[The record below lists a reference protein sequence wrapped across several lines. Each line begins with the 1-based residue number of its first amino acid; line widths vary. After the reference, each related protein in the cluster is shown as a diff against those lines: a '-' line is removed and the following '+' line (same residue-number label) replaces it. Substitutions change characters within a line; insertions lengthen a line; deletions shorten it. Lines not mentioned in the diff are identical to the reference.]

1 MAVDE
6 KQLCVICA
14 WRGTCNKKFSGGGGE
29 SLHCSDFVRDVSL
42 KPPQEIKK
50 VNILLTGK
58 PGSGKTTLVIKLVTE
73 MISQLRL
80 RPGGFYTHETK
91 EGFFRSGFKIFSLEG
106 KEGVLA
112 DTKLESPY
120 KVGKYG
126 VDMKALEDIGVS
138 SLESAITD
146 KEKDV
151 IVIDEIG
158 KMEILSERFKDAA
171 IRALESPKIV
181 VATIQH
187 EGNGYIFQIK
197 NREDV
202 KMIEVTEANR
212 DMLVEKIIPMMS

>member
-1 MAVDE
+1 M
-6 KQLCVICA
+6 
-14 WRGTCNKKFSGGGGE
+14 
-29 SLHCSDFVRDVSL
+29 
-42 KPPQEIKK
+42 KK

-73 MISQLRL
+73 MISQLRV

-91 EGFFRSGFKIFSLEG
+91 EGFFRSGFKIFSFDG
-106 KEGVLA
+106 KEAVLA

-120 KVGKYG
+120 KSGKYG
-126 VDMKALEDIGVS
+126 VDIKALEDIGVAS
-138 SLESAITD
+138 IESAVSD
-146 KEKDV
+146 KDKDV

-158 KMEILSERFKDAA
+158 SMETLSDRFKEAVLK
-171 IRALESPKIV
+171 ALDSPKIV

-202 KMIEVTEANR
+202 KIIEVTEANR
-212 DMLVEKIIPMMS
+212 EMLVEKIIPMMS

>member
-1 MAVDE
+1 MAVGE
-6 KQLCVICA
+6 RQLCVICA
-14 WRGTCNKKFSGGGGE
+14 WRGTCNKKFSGGGA
-29 SLHCSDFVRDVSL
+29 SLHCADFTRDIAL

-58 PGSGKTTLVIKLVTE
+58 PGSGKTTLIIKLVTE

-91 EGFFRSGFKIFSLEG
+91 EGFFRSGFKIFSLDG

-112 DTKLESPY
+112 DTKLESPH

-126 VDMKALEDIGVS
+126 VDLKALEEIGAAS
-138 SLESAITD
+138 IESAVSN
-146 KEKDV
+146 KD
-151 IVIDEIG
+151 IDAIIIDEIG
-158 KMEILSERFKDAA
+158 KMEAISERFKNAA
-171 IRALESPKIV
+171 LSALNSPKIV

-202 KMIEVTEANR
+202 KLIEVTEANR
-212 DMLVEKIIPMMS
+212 DRLVEKIIPMMS

>member
-1 MAVDE
+1 MAVGE
-6 KQLCVICA
+6 RQLCVICA
-14 WRGTCNKKFSGGGGE
+14 WRGTCNKKFSGGGA
-29 SLHCSDFVRDVSL
+29 SLHCADFTRDIAL

-58 PGSGKTTLVIKLVTE
+58 PGSGKTTLIIKLVTE

-91 EGFFRSGFKIFSLEG
+91 EGFFRSGFKIFSLDG

-112 DTKLESPY
+112 DTKLESPH

-126 VDMKALEDIGVS
+126 VDLKALEEIGAAS
-138 SLESAITD
+138 IESAVSN
-146 KEKDV
+146 KD
-151 IVIDEIG
+151 IDAIIIDEIG
-158 KMEILSERFKDAA
+158 KMEAISERFKDAA
-171 IRALESPKIV
+171 LSALNSPKIV

-202 KMIEVTEANR
+202 KLIEVTEANR
-212 DMLVEKIIPMMS
+212 DRLVEKIIPMMS

>member
-1 MAVDE
+1 MAIDE

-14 WRGTCNKKFSGGGGE
+14 WRGTCNKKFSGGGGA
-29 SLHCSDFVRDVSL
+29 LHCADFVRDIAL

-50 VNILLTGK
+50 INILLTGK

-112 DTKLESPY
+112 DTKLESPH

-126 VDMKALEDIGVS
+126 VDMKALEEIGVS

-146 KEKDV
+146 KEKDI

-158 KMEILSERFKDAA
+158 AMETLSERFQEAVLN
-171 IRALESPKIV
+171 ALNSPKIV

-187 EGNGYIFQIK
+187 EGNGYLFQIK

-202 KMIEVTEANR
+202 KLVEVTEANR
-212 DMLVEKIIPMMS
+212 DRLVEKIIPMMS

>member
-1 MAVDE
+1 MAVNE
-6 KQLCVICA
+6 TQLCSICA
-14 WRGTCNKKFSGGGGE
+14 WRGTCNKKFSGGGG
-29 SLHCSDFVRDVSL
+29 SLLHCADFVRDIAL

-91 EGFFRSGFKIFSLEG
+91 EGFFRSGFKIFSLDG

-112 DTKLESPY
+112 DTKLDSPY

-126 VDMKALEDIGVS
+126 VALKAVEEIGVAS
-138 SLESAITD
+138 IEAAISD

-158 KMEILSERFKDAA
+158 KMETLSERFKEAVLN
-171 IRALESPKIV
+171 ALNSPKIV

-212 DMLVEKIIPMMS
+212 DRLVEKIIPMMS

>member
-1 MAVDE
+1 MAADE
-6 KQLCVICA
+6 KQLCAICA
-14 WRGTCNKKFSGGGGE
+14 WRGTCSKKFSGGE
-29 SLHCSDFVRDVSL
+29 VLHCIDFVRDVSL

-50 VNILLTGK
+50 VNILLTGR
-58 PGSGKTTLVIKLVTE
+58 PGVGKTTLVLKLATE
-73 MISQLRL
+73 MISQLHL

-91 EGFFRSGFKIFSLEG
+91 EGFFRSGFKIFSFDG

-112 DTKLESPY
+112 DTKLDSPH

-126 VDMKALEDIGVS
+126 VDVKALEEIGVS
-138 SLESAITD
+138 SIESAIAD

-158 KMEILSERFKDAA
+158 KMETLSERFKEAVLN
-171 IRALESPKIV
+171 ALASPKIV

-202 KMIEVTEANR
+202 KLMDVTEANR
-212 DMLVEKIIPMMS
+212 DKLVEKIIPMMG

>member
-1 MAVDE
+1 MAIDE

-14 WRGTCNKKFSGGGGE
+14 WRGTCNKKFSGGGGA
-29 SLHCSDFVRDVSL
+29 LHCSDFVRDIAL

-50 VNILLTGK
+50 MNILLAGK
-58 PGSGKTTLVIKLVTE
+58 PGSGKTTLLIKLVTE

-106 KEGVLA
+106 KEAVLA
-112 DTKLESPY
+112 DTKLESPH
-120 KVGKYG
+120 KIGKYG
-126 VDMKALEDIGVS
+126 VDMKALEEIGVS
-138 SLESAITD
+138 SLESAIAD
-146 KEKDV
+146 KEKDI

-158 KMEILSERFKDAA
+158 TMEALSERFKEAVLN
-171 IRALESPKIV
+171 ALNSPKIV

-202 KMIEVTEANR
+202 KIIEVTEANR
-212 DMLVEKIIPMMS
+212 DRLVEKIIPMMI

>member
-6 KQLCVICA
+6 NQLCVICA
-14 WRGTCNKKFSGGGGE
+14 WRGTCSKKFSGGGGY
-29 SLHCSDFVRDVSL
+29 LHCADFVRDIAL

-73 MISQLRL
+73 MISQLRV
-80 RPGGFYTHETK
+80 RPGGFYTHETR
-91 EGFFRSGFKIFSLEG
+91 EGFFRSGFKIFSFDG
-106 KEGVLA
+106 KEAVLA

-120 KVGKYG
+120 KSGKYG
-126 VDMKALEDIGVS
+126 VDIKALEDIGVAS
-138 SLESAITD
+138 IESAVSD
-146 KEKDV
+146 KDKDV

-158 KMEILSERFKDAA
+158 SMETLSDRFKEAVLK
-171 IRALESPKIV
+171 ALDSPKIV

-202 KMIEVTEANR
+202 KIIEVTEANR
-212 DMLVEKIIPMMS
+212 EMLVEKIIPMMS

>member
-1 MAVDE
+1 MAIDE

-14 WRGTCNKKFSGGGGE
+14 WRGTCNKKFSGGDGD
-29 SLHCSDFVRDVSL
+29 LHCADFVRDIAL

-91 EGFFRSGFKIFSLEG
+91 EGFFRTGFKIFSFEG

-112 DTKLESPY
+112 DTKLDSPH

-126 VDMKALEDIGVS
+126 VDMKALEEIGVS

-158 KMEILSERFKDAA
+158 TMETLSERFQEAVLN
-171 IRALESPKIV
+171 ALNSPKIV

-187 EGNGYIFQIK
+187 EGNGYLFQIK
-197 NREDV
+197 NREDIKLV
-202 KMIEVTEANR
+202 EVTEANR

>member
-1 MAVDE
+1 MAVNE
-6 KQLCVICA
+6 TQLCSICA
-14 WRGTCNKKFSGGGGE
+14 WRGTCNKKFSGGGG
-29 SLHCSDFVRDVSL
+29 SPLHCVDFVRDIAL

-50 VNILLTGK
+50 VNVLLTGK

-91 EGFFRSGFKIFSLEG
+91 EGFFRSGFKIFSLDG
-106 KEGVLA
+106 KEGILA
-112 DTKLESPY
+112 DTKLDSPY

-126 VDMKALEDIGVS
+126 VAFKAVEEIGAAS
-138 SLESAITD
+138 IEAAISD
-146 KEKDV
+146 KEKDA

-158 KMEILSERFKDAA
+158 KMETLSERFKESVLN
-171 IRALESPKIV
+171 ALNSPKIV

-202 KMIEVTEANR
+202 KLVEVTEANR
-212 DMLVEKIIPMMS
+212 DRLVEKIISMMS